1 MAAGGA
7 AERARQRGQAA
18 KTRWRGEIK
27 PSQLGNAAGVQ
38 YGAQSSPVL
47 RIKQGRSQNQ
57 ELGSKSRL
65 RTSSWVLSQARYTC
79 HGMTDTELRS
89 LSDTN
94 LNAHGGPRAPRD
106 PLLEKDKRLEK
117 VRHLL
122 LCRGSTGCRSWRK
135 DWEGGR

>member
-1 MAAGGA
+1 
-7 AERARQRGQAA
+7 
-18 KTRWRGEIK
+18 
-27 PSQLGNAAGVQ
+27 
-38 YGAQSSPVL
+38 
-47 RIKQGRSQNQ
+47 
-57 ELGSKSRL
+57 
-65 RTSSWVLSQARYTC
+65 
-79 HGMTDTELRS
+79 MTDTELRS

>member
-1 MAAGGA
+1 
-7 AERARQRGQAA
+7 
-18 KTRWRGEIK
+18 
-27 PSQLGNAAGVQ
+27 
-38 YGAQSSPVL
+38 
-47 RIKQGRSQNQ
+47 
-57 ELGSKSRL
+57 
-65 RTSSWVLSQARYTC
+65 
-79 HGMTDTELRS
+79 MTDTELRS

-135 DWEGGR
+135 SGRFASDCDHDIRYQWQHHDGFCATGIG